1 MLQFIGTLNQA
12 RKITR
17 LTSVFRPIEMDRD
30 QIHKDRDVIIDSY
43 IRNELSD
50 RDSDIFEE
58 HLLFCTDCQEALIQR
73 RRIVGSVQN
82 LAAKESLQVREK
94 NQNWSG
100 KRLMIVRYV
109 AAAAGVALVVG
120 LFLLLNRDHASN
132 SSQDMAKDAVL
143 DTMMVPEPKKE
154 EMAALADKGE
164 GDVQKEQSNKA
175 TYIAAYQANPVYE
188 NQIGIHYRS
197 GNLKVETPP
206 DSLECLTG
214 SSIAIRYRGAE
225 SDSLFFL
232 LLNRRGEI
240 LVEKKIGSPYKLMMQ
255 YPEGLYYW
263 QLTDDEESLHT
274 AKIFVRP
281 VQ

>member
-1 MLQFIGTLNQA
+1 
-12 RKITR
+12 
-17 LTSVFRPIEMDRD
+17 MDHD

-58 HLLFCTDCQEALIQR
+58 HLLFCTDCREALIQR
-73 RRIVGSVQN
+73 RRIVGSIQN
-82 LAAKESLQVREK
+82 LAAKESLQVRGK
-94 NQNWSG
+94 IQNWSK
-100 KRLMIVRYV
+100 KRLMILGYV

-120 LFLLLNRDHASN
+120 LFLFSNRNHASS
-132 SSQDMAKDAVL
+132 SSQGMAKDAVL
-143 DTMMVPEPKKE
+143 DTMKVPEPKKE
-154 EMAALADKGE
+154 EMAGLADKGE
-164 GDVQKEQSNKA
+164 GDIQTEHSSKA
-175 TYIAAYQANPVYE
+175 TYFAAYQVNPVYE

-197 GNLKVETPP
+197 GTLKVETPP

-214 SSIAIRYRGAE
+214 SSIEIRYLGAE
-225 SDSLFFL
+225 SDSLFLL
-232 LLNRRGEI
+232 LLNRHGEI

-274 AKIFVRP
+274 AKICVMP
-281 VQ
+281 EQ